1 MRTPISLI
9 ALLLFGL
16 LGSMSAQDR
25 SISTLP
31 IVQRPGAVLGQG
43 VPTQDTSAYNHAKGI
58 YNRLVQARGDFRY
71 PVPKFVMNREKNRVA
86 GMDYNNLEII
96 LEEEAYQVCQ
106 SYGDQADAAIAFLL
120 GHELAHYYEKHGWR
134 RGFARDYKDLDIGL
148 RLDSIA
154 DGAANETEADYLGGF
169 LAYSAGFGLFDQ
181 GGDVIRKLYE
191 RYEFEAELPGYP
203 SLSDRQELGR
213 RTAVRIREL
222 ADVFDMANLL
232 VALGRYTEA
241 YDYYRYILM
250 RYQSRELHN
259 NVGVTAVLD
268 ALEEFKPNE
277 LKYRYPVQLDL
288 DFSASKGDGM
298 GSSREKK
305 LRQAILHFDAAIS
318 LDPNYA
324 PAYLNKACALALLG
338 DIPRA
343 RFYAELEAGKEDR
356 RAAYPKTGIDV
367 DVLLGILEATE
378 GRETEAADAF
388 EAAAVKGSALAEYNL
403 KVLKGETTE
412 AVVAPSF
419 RFPRTEMIDGKAI
432 QGMTLDELSTL
443 NLDTEIYVNL
453 KRVFYQDNKFGENSR
468 LFINNNM
475 KEVVLLHKTKPG
487 YTGKTARDIG
497 LGDSRTAIVAA
508 YGEPLHTLETPRGE
522 ILRYSS
528 LLFLLDGEG
537 KLESW
542 ATHFISTL

>member
-1 MRTPISLI
+1 MRTTISLI

-31 IVQRPGAVLGQG
+31 IVQRPGGPLGQLG
-43 VPTQDTSAYNHAKGI
+43 ARAQDTAAYNHAKGI
-58 YNRLVQARGDFRY
+58 YKRLVQARGDFRY
-71 PVPKFVMNREKNRVA
+71 QEPEFVMNREENRVA
-86 GMDYNNLEII
+86 AMDYGGPKII
-96 LEEEAYQVCQ
+96 LEEKAYQICQ

-134 RGFARDYKDLDIGL
+134 RGFASEYKDLDIGL
-148 RLDSIA
+148 RLDSIT

-181 GGDVIRKLYE
+181 GGDVIGKLYE
-191 RYEFEAELPGYP
+191 GYGLDALLPGYP
-203 SLSDRQELGR
+203 SLADRQELGR
-213 RTAVRIREL
+213 RTAVRIQEL

-241 YDYYRYILM
+241 KDYYRYILM

-268 ALEEFKPNE
+268 ALQEFKPNE

-298 GSSREKK
+298 ASSREKK

-318 LDPNYA
+318 LDPDYA

-356 RAAYPKTGIDV
+356 RAAYPKTGTDV

-378 GRETEAADAF
+378 GREAEAADAF
-388 EAAAVKGSALAEYNL
+388 EAAAAKGSALAEYNL
-403 KVLKGETTE
+403 KVLKGETPESETPTSSG
-412 AVVAPSF
+412 A
-419 RFPRTEMIDGKAI
+419 PRTERIDGQAI
-432 QGMTLDELSTL
+432 QLVELD
-443 NLDTEIYVNL
+443 NLDTEVYVSPQQ
-453 KRVFYQDNKFGENSR
+453 VFYQNNKLGENSR
-468 LFINNNM
+468 LFANYNP
-475 KEVVLLHKTKPG
+475 KTLEVVRLQKTKPG
-487 YTGKTARDIG
+487 YTGKTARGIG
-497 LGDSRTAIVAA
+497 LGDDRTAIVVA
-508 YGEPLHTLETPRGE
+508 YGKPPYTLETPRGE

-528 LLFLLDGEG
+528 LLFLLDETG

-542 ATHFISTL
+542 ATHFTDRL